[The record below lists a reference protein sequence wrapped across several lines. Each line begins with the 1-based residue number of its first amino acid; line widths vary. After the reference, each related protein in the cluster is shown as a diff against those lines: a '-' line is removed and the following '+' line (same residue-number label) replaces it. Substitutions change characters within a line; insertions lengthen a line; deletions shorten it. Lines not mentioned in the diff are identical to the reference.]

1 MLRHV
6 LWTAVIAVGVA
17 GPAFAS
23 HCPKDMAAI
32 DAALAKTPKLSAEQM
47 ASVKKDRAEGEKLH
61 KDGKHAESL
70 VALCRAEKTLGL
82 ECVK

>member
-1 MLRHV
+1 MIRLVASAAV
-6 LWTAVIAVGVA
+6 LVLLSA
-17 GPAFAS
+17 PAFAN

-32 DAALAKTPKLSAEQM
+32 DAALAKNPKLSAEQM
-47 ASVKKDRAEGEKLH
+47 AAVKKDRADGEALH
-61 KDGKHAESL
+61 KAGKHAESL

>member
-1 MLRHV
+1 MIKRV
-6 LWTAVIAVGVA
+6 LLIAVIVVGFA
-17 GPAFAS
+17 GLAFAN

-32 DAALAKTPKLSAEQM
+32 DAALAKSPKLSAEQM

-61 KDGKHAESL
+61 KEGKHRES
-70 VALCRAEKTLGL
+70 VVTLCRAEKTLGL